1 MDEPEETS
9 WEAED
14 EREEEATAEPHT
26 EREEEATAELFEER
40 EEEATAELFEESGES
55 LAESPRKLFSKWKRA
70 CRTKRYR
77 EEIGRQ
83 RNAWIKGWWKWKRR

>member
-14 EREEEATAEPHT
+14 EREEETTAESLT

-40 EEEATAELFEESGES
+40 EEEATAELFEESG
-55 LAESPRKLFSKWKRA
+55 ESPRKLFSKWKRA

>member
-14 EREEEATAEPHT
+14 EREEETTAESLT
-26 EREEEATAELFEER
+26 ER
-40 EEEATAELFEESGES
+40 EEEATAELFEESG
-55 LAESPRKLFSKWKRA
+55 ESPRKLFSKWKRA

>member
-14 EREEEATAEPHT
+14 EREEETTAESLT
-26 EREEEATAELFEER
+26 ER

-55 LAESPRKLFSKWKRA
+55 LAEESSRKLFSKWKRA
-70 CRTKRYR
+70 CRTKGYR